1 MKINYRT
8 KPASALLYNI
18 RQLPTQIEQWTR
30 KGMPEQVERAKSIAE
45 ASRRELARRNIS
57 IDQGGGRV

>member
-8 KPASALLYNI
+8 KPASALLYNV
-18 RQLPTQIEQWTR
+18 RQLPMQIEQWTR

-45 ASRRELARRNIS
+45 ASRRELARRKVN

>member
-8 KPASALLYNI
+8 KPASSLLYNI
-18 RQLPTQIEQWTR
+18 RQLPMQIEQWTR
-30 KGMPEQVERAKSIAE
+30 KGMPEQVERAKLIASE
-45 ASRRELARRNIS
+45 SRRELARRNIS

>member
-18 RQLPTQIEQWTR
+18 RQLPAQIEQWTR
-30 KGMPEQVERAKSIAE
+30 KGMPEQVERAKLIAAE
-45 ASRRELARRNIS
+45 SRRELARRNIS

>member
-8 KPASALLYNI
+8 KPASALLYNV